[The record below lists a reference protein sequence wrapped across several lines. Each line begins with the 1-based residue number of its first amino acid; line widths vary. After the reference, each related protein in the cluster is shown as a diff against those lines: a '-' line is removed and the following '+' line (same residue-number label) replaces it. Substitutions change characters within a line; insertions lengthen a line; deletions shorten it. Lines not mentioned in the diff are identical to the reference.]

1 MELKA
6 LRHQVDPHFLF
17 NSLNS
22 ISALT
27 QLDPAAARAMTIDL
41 ADYFRQTLSLG
52 GRERIPLAQELE
64 LVQRYLAIEQR
75 RMGDRLRLS
84 LDIDAACQAAWL
96 PPLLLQPLVEH
107 AVKHGIRHLDE
118 GGTIELRA
126 RHVGDRLV
134 LRVANPVDADALRD
148 TSGLGQGLRHLKT
161 WLQTLYAEPTFVD
174 VERAA
179 DHYTVQ
185 ISLPWQP

>member
-1 MELKA
+1 
-6 LRHQVDPHFLF
+6 
-17 NSLNS
+17 
-22 ISALT
+22 
-27 QLDPAAARAMTIDL
+27 MTIDL

-52 GRERIPLAQELE
+52 GRERIQLAQELE

-75 RMGDRLRLS
+75 RMGDRLRLC
-84 LDIDAACQAAWL
+84 LDIEPACHAAWL
-96 PPLLLQPLVEH
+96 PPLLLQPLVEN
-107 AVKHGIRHLDE
+107 AVKHGIRPLDE
-118 GGTIELRA
+118 GGTIELQA

-134 LRVANPVDADALRD
+134 LRIVNPVDADAPRD

-174 VERAA
+174 VERSTH
-179 DHYTVQ
+179 HYTVQ